1 MSVLTSHFS
10 DRVFFPQKSRRAQ
23 PKGRWLPSRRSRCC
37 FSVWSRAKYARDF
50 RKRTRTFRWA
60 TRDCTCVKSG
70 RQHATTVKL
79 QRGDFFKLLLLFFN
93 FLAFCKDF
101 TNHVVHVL
109 KKYKDHQWTVY
120 KMFKLWRFFI
130 SFKCMLVVNM
140 TLPKRVG
147 KEAAKD
153 CKIGVLK
160 FKW

>member
-79 QRGDFFKLLLLFFN
+79 QRGDFFKKKNFFFY

-109 KKYKDHQWTVY
+109 KKIQRPSMNRIQNVQ
-120 KMFKLWRFFI
+120 I
-130 SFKCMLVVNM
+130 M
-140 TLPKRVG
+140 TLFYFFQMYARCEYDATKKGWERGSKGLQNRCV
-147 KEAAKD
+147 
-153 CKIGVLK
+153 KI
-160 FKW
+160 

>member
-79 QRGDFFKLLLLFFN
+79 QRGDFFKLLFF
-93 FLAFCKDF
+93 
-101 TNHVVHVL
+101 
-109 KKYKDHQWTVY
+109 
-120 KMFKLWRFFI
+120 FKLFSILQGLYKSCSPRVKKI
-130 SFKCMLVVNM
+130 QRPSMNRIQNVQIM
-140 TLPKRVG
+140 TLFYFFQMYARCEYDATKKGWERGSKGLQNRCV
-147 KEAAKD
+147 
-153 CKIGVLK
+153 KI
-160 FKW
+160 

>member
-79 QRGDFFKLLLLFFN
+79 QRGDFFKFFFFFLLFSILQGLYKSCSPRVKKN
-93 FLAFCKDF
+93 TKTINEPYTKCSNYDAFLFLSNVCS
-101 TNHVVHVL
+101 
-109 KKYKDHQWTVY
+109 
-120 KMFKLWRFFI
+120 LWIWRYQ
-130 SFKCMLVVNM
+130 KGLG
-140 TLPKRVG
+140 KRQQRT
-147 KEAAKD
+147 AKSV
-153 CKIGVLK
+153 C
-160 FKW
+160 